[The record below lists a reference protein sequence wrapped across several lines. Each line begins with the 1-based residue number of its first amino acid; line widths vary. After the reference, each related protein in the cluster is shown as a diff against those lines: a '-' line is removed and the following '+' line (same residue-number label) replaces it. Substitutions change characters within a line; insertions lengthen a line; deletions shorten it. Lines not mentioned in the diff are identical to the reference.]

1 MINKLIL
8 LLAGHMLCDYPL
20 QGDFLAVGKNRNIGT
35 CFCGKRISRVK
46 SSLGDYWADGPEV
59 CKDNHWHKPIPAAIQ
74 WWHCLT
80 AHALIQAG
88 MVYLITGSV
97 WFFVAELAIHWIT
110 DFGKCEKWFGINVDQ
125 GIHAACKIAWAIL

>member
-1 MINKLIL
+1 MKVGKLIL

-20 QGDFLAVGKNRNIGT
+20 QGDFLAKGKNRHTPVPG
-35 CFCGKRISRVK
+35 V
-46 SSLGDYWADGPEV
+46 P
-59 CKDNHWHKPIPAAIQ
+59 

-80 AHALIQAG
+80 AHAMIQAG

-125 GIHAACKIAWAIL
+125 SIHIACKIAWAIL